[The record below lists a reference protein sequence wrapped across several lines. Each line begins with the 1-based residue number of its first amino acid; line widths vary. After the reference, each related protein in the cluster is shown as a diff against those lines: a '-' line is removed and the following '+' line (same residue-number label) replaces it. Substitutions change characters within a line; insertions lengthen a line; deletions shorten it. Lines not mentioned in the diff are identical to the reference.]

1 VTEEFDKFAGSYR
14 SQLDKS
20 LELGGE
26 SSAYFVEY
34 KANYIDR
41 LLDTDTSTKI
51 LDFGCGVGTLSIA
64 LAEHRPKDVIHGYD
78 VSSESLARIPENLK
92 NNGRFTSRVDELDR
106 DYDLI
111 VISSVLHHIAPERRQ
126 ATMSDLA
133 TRLSARGRILVIE
146 HNPLNPMTRWV
157 VAHCPFDDDAILLT
171 PREAKKYCVAA
182 GLPATRCEYIVFF
195 PKLLSALRGL
205 EPKLGWLPAGAQYA
219 LTASRV

>member
-1 VTEEFDKFAGSYR
+1 MTEEFDKFADSYR

-20 LELGGE
+20 LEVGGE

-41 LLDTDTSTKI
+41 LLNTNAPTKI

-64 LAEHRPKDVIHGYD
+64 LAEHRPNDVIHGYD
-78 VSSESLARIPENLK
+78 VSSESLARVPETLK
-92 NNGRFTSRVDELDR
+92 HGGRFTTRVNELDR

-111 VISSVLHHIAPERRQ
+111 VISSVLHHIAPEKRQ
-126 ATMSDLA
+126 ATIDDLS

-171 PREAKKYCVAA
+171 PGEVKRYCVTA

-195 PKLLSALRGL
+195 PSVLSALRGL

-219 LTASRV
+219 FTASRI